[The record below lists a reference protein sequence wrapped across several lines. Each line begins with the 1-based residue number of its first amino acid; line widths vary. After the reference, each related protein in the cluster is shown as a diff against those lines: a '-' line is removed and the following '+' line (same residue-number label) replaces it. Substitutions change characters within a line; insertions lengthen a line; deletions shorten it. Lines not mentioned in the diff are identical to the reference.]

1 MADIVLCK
9 TRDANPDEYKLQK
22 EPGESVKQM
31 KNILGKYGSKAA
43 TSKDDLDSASP
54 LDEPAAGA
62 SKKRKV

>member
-1 MADIVLCK
+1 
-9 TRDANPDEYKLQK
+9 
-22 EPGESVKQM
+22 M